1 MYPGE
6 SPMHGPFVDEL
17 TGLANARCLVE
28 DLVEDLEHY
37 GRVGVLLVD
46 LDHFVGFNDRFGR
59 LAGDQALVAVARRLV
74 ATAQPSS
81 RPYRLG
87 GDEFVLLHRPTAGG
101 PEATAFAVG
110 VLKALREPFAPCE
123 LTAREPEVVG
133 SRVTGTIGIS
143 GLCGSTAKGLLA
155 RAGAALA
162 EAKKGHPGPGSG
174 DRYAVFDDLPPEQV
188 TRLLAEWGEWR

>member
-6 SPMHGPFVDEL
+6 SPLHGPFVDEL
-17 TGLANARCLVE
+17 TGLANARCLIE

-74 ATAQPSS
+74 AIAQPAA

-87 GDEFVLLHRPTAGG
+87 GDEFVLLHRPTDGR
-101 PEATAFAVG
+101 PDATAFALG
-110 VLKALREPFAPCE
+110 VLQALREPFAPCE
-123 LTAREPEVVG
+123 LGAREPEVAG

-143 GLCGSTAKGLLA
+143 GARGSTAKGLLA

-162 EAKKGHPGPGSG
+162 EAKKCRPEVG
-174 DRYAVFDDLPPEQV
+174 DRYVVFDDLPPEQI
-188 TRLLAEWGEWR
+188 TRFLAEWGEWR